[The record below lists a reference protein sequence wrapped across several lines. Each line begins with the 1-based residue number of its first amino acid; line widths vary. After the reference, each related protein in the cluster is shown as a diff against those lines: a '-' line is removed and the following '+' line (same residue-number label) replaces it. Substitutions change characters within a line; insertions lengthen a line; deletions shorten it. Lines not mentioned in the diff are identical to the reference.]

1 VKTYAHAAL
10 IVFLIVLGVKTYS
23 LKVSRSLQS
32 QITQSAPPLLESDQ
46 VAEVLSKLE
55 DIEDRNVERNLAN
68 LNETEEENISIK
80 LNQLDQLA
88 LELEHAYL
96 ESGNNFEVISQ
107 LKRKILSIKEK
118 ESIESRNVEEWE
130 IELVY
135 FLIIE
140 EQMTLEEIN
149 LMNSPSDLNLNEKE
163 WQTLITQSQSP
174 TFKKKIMEYKN
185 VEIINPLDT
194 LTTGIEQEEL
204 IEEIWGEEE

>member
-1 VKTYAHAAL
+1 M
-10 IVFLIVLGVKTYS
+10 
-23 LKVSRSLQS
+23 SRSLQS

>member
-1 VKTYAHAAL
+1 MKTYAHAAL
-10 IVFLIVLGVKTYS
+10 AVFLIVLGVKTYS

-32 QITQSAPPLLESDQ
+32 QITQSTVSPLESVE

-55 DIEDRNVERNLAN
+55 DVGEINVERNLAN
-68 LNETEEENISIK
+68 LSETEEEDISIK

-96 ESGNNFEVISQ
+96 ESGDNFEVISH
-107 LKRKILSIKEK
+107 LKRKILSLKEK
-118 ESIESRNVEEWE
+118 EEIDSRNVEEWE

-149 LMNSPSDLNLNEKE
+149 LMSSPRDLNLNENE
-163 WQTLITQSQSP
+163 WRTLITQSQSP
-174 TFKKKIMEYKN
+174 TFKKRIMEYKDI
-185 VEIINPLDT
+185 EINNPLDT

>member
-23 LKVSRSLQS
+23 LKMSRSLQS
-32 QITQSAPPLLESDQ
+32 QITKSAPPLLESDQ

>member
-1 VKTYAHAAL
+1 MKTYAHAAL